1 MAPNHKT
8 EVTLVSQGWAL
19 FAKFRRLHSSL
30 CALLNLQKSPQPC
43 DPGVNIFCGMGSKGL
58 NSTKPT
64 IHSEQRQQDGN
75 TCHSHIPARH

>member
-1 MAPNHKT
+1 MAPKHKT

-43 DPGVNIFCGMGSKGL
+43 DPGINIFCGMGSLFAGVEK
-58 NSTKPT
+58 SVFE
-64 IHSEQRQQDGN
+64 H
-75 TCHSHIPARH
+75 H